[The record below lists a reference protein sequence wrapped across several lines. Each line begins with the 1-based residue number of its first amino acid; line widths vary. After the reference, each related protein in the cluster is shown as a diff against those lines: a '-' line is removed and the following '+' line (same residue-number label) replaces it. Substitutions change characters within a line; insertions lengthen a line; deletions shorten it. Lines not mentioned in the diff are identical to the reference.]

1 MPWAI
6 NLRIGIEYN
15 YIGDGL
21 GGKND
26 KRWILTLMTI
36 IYNEVHNSR
45 LTAASALPSSG
56 RMLAALPELADSSTG
71 HNNNIITII
80 LVR

>member
-1 MPWAI
+1 
-6 NLRIGIEYN
+6 
-15 YIGDGL
+15 
-21 GGKND
+21 
-26 KRWILTLMTI
+26 MTI